1 MPAWACS
8 FHFPRKYVKETIY
21 LQKNE
26 HIPRPE
32 DIEDWLCYQSRTGD
46 WKMQIVI
53 NYSISCTKLV
63 VPLWRLTS
71 NNFQYPLSFLYLHRF
86 REKSPSLP
94 PKKKTSSIWTSK
106 QYVDRWFGSVR
117 SKNIP
122 PGKKNDVNDCLSD
135 DFTTC
140 LIRNPRLQTTRPCNA
155 VRDLRPSCRRVLK
168 ERCYWQG
175 CPWSFAETTSYA
187 GLLRDRR
194 RNMFVVFFDMLFFSQ
209 EQDRRHYFWCTYTKC
224 ASQLIWEIC
233 KYLRSYVLGG
243 ARFCPATIIWWGDF
257 FMMSMPVC
265 SKFIFA
271 MALLR
276 SAFARWQQF
285 F

>member
-1 MPAWACS
+1 M
-8 FHFPRKYVKETIY
+8 FDKESSPPNHQT
-21 LQKNE
+21 LQC
-26 HIPRPE
+26 R
-32 DIEDWLCYQSRTGD
+32 Q
-46 WKMQIVI
+46 
-53 NYSISCTKLV
+53 
-63 VPLWRLTS
+63 
-71 NNFQYPLSFLYLHRF
+71 RF
-86 REKSPSLP
+86 
-94 PKKKTSSIWTSK
+94 
-106 QYVDRWFGSVR
+106 
-117 SKNIP
+117 
-122 PGKKNDVNDCLSD
+122 
-135 DFTTC
+135 
-140 LIRNPRLQTTRPCNA
+140 
-155 VRDLRPSCRRVLK
+155 RPSCRRVLK

-194 RNMFVVFFDMLFFSQ
+194 RNMFVVFFDMWFFSQ

-257 FMMSMPVC
+257 FMLSMPVC